1 MRIFLLFILL
11 SGFLIGCNPSSSTT
25 SIETIPEDTI
35 IPQGIKR
42 GVINVVSALT
52 DASCRYALFV
62 PSDSLK
68 SYPLIVIF
76 DPHASGNYAASQYK
90 ELANKYKVVLAAS
103 NNIQNNMP
111 SDRYVYYSNCII
123 ADVMNNTAIDSNHV
137 YLMGFSGGAR
147 VASFLAQHENVFKGV
162 IACGAGVSDIINVKT
177 TGFLYVG
184 FAGYSD
190 FNFIEI
196 YKSENAIRQ
205 NILNS
210 HFKYFEGKHQWPP
223 DSIMEFAFA
232 SISIDSKTSSIENIK
247 KYLAKEISNTKKI
260 PIRDSWKKTVTYK
273 ALRDLLSSNQQFTNE
288 KAQIYN
294 YLGGYE
300 SKAAERTLSLSLTS
314 ETKSQTELQKAFVE
328 KDMEWWDKKMK
339 LLNAAIVK
347 KDKTPS
353 DYRDIRL
360 INYISMVGYMLSSK
374 ELKSGETLMAEK
386 FLKIYRLADSSNP
399 DLVFLTGV
407 YFAINK
413 QYKTAIDTL
422 NRAVQ
427 MGFSDKTKWN
437 SETSFIPLK
446 DSLRFLDLDNKIN
459 SMP

>member
-1 MRIFLLFILL
+1 MRIFLLFISLL
-11 SGFLIGCNPSSSTT
+11 GIFISCNTSSSTT
-25 SIETIPEDTI
+25 SIESIPEDTI

-52 DASCRYALFV
+52 DASCSYALFV
-62 PSDSLK
+62 PNDTLK

-76 DPHASGNYAASQYK
+76 DPHASGNHAASQYK
-90 ELANKYKVVLAAS
+90 DLANKYNVVLAAS
-103 NNIQNNMP
+103 NNIQNNMT
-111 SDRYVYYSNCII
+111 SDRYVYFSNCII

-147 VASFLAQHENVFKGV
+147 VVSFLAQHENVFKGV
-162 IACGAGVSDIINVKT
+162 ISCGAGVADIINVKT
-177 TGFLYVG
+177 TGFLYIG

-190 FNFIEI
+190 FNFLEI
-196 YKSENAIRQ
+196 FKSENLIRQ

-210 HFKYFEGKHQWPP
+210 NFKYFEGKHQWPP
-223 DSIMEFAFA
+223 DTIMEFAFSA
-232 SISIDSKTSSIENIK
+232 ISLNLKSSSIDNIK
-247 KYLAKEISNTKKI
+247 KYLSKEINNTKKI
-260 PIRDSWKKTVTYK
+260 PIRDAWKKTITYK
-273 ALRDLLSSNQQFTNE
+273 ALKDLLSGTQQFQTE
-288 KAQIYN
+288 KSQVNN
-294 YLGGYE
+294 YLVGYE
-300 SKAAERTLSLSLTS
+300 SKASERTLSLSLTS
-314 ETKSQTELQKAFVE
+314 ETKSQNELQKAFVE

-339 LLNAAIVK
+339 LYNAAVIK

-360 INYISMVGYMLSSK
+360 INYISMVGYILASQ

-386 FLKIYRLADSSNP
+386 ILKIYRLADPSNP
-399 DLVFLTGV
+399 DVVFLTGV

-413 QYKTAIDTL
+413 QYKTAIDSL

-427 MGFSDKTKWN
+427 MGFSDKTRWN
-437 SETSFIPLK
+437 SEMSFIPLK
-446 DSLRFLDLDNKIN
+446 DSLRFIDLENKIN

>member
-1 MRIFLLFILL
+1 MRIFLLFISLL
-11 SGFLIGCNPSSSTT
+11 GFLIGCNTSSSTT

-62 PSDSLK
+62 PNDSLK

-76 DPHASGNYAASQYK
+76 DPHASGNHAASQYK
-90 ELANKYKVVLAAS
+90 DLANKYKVVLAAS

-111 SDRYVYYSNCII
+111 SERYEYYSNCII

-137 YLMGFSGGAR
+137 YLMGFSGGAK
-147 VASFLAQHENVFKGV
+147 VAAFLAQQENVFKGV
-162 IACGAGVSDIINVKT
+162 ISCGAGVPDIINIKT
-177 TGFLYVG
+177 TGFLYIG
-184 FAGYSD
+184 FAGFSD
-190 FNFIEI
+190 FNFLEI
-196 YKSENAIRQ
+196 FKSENIIRQ

-223 DSIMEFAFA
+223 DSIMEYAFA
-232 SISIDSKTSSIENIK
+232 SISFDSKTSSTENIK
-247 KYLAKEISNTKKI
+247 KYLTKEISNTKKI
-260 PIRDSWKKTVTYK
+260 PIRDSWKKTISFK
-273 ALRDLLSSNQQFTNE
+273 ALRDLLSSNQQFPNE

-300 SKAAERTLSLSLTS
+300 SKAADRALSLSLTS
-314 ETKSQTELQKAFVE
+314 ETKSQNDLQKAFVE

-339 LLNAAIVK
+339 LFNNALIK

-360 INYISMVGYMLSSK
+360 INYVSMVGYMLTSQ

-386 FLKIYRLADSSNP
+386 FLKIYRLADPSNP
-399 DLVFLTGV
+399 DVVFFTGV

-413 QYKTAIDTL
+413 QYKTAIDSL

-427 MGFSDKTKWN
+427 MGFSDKARWN
-437 SETSFIPLK
+437 SEMSFIPLK
-446 DSLRFLDLDNKIN
+446 DSLRFNDLENKIN